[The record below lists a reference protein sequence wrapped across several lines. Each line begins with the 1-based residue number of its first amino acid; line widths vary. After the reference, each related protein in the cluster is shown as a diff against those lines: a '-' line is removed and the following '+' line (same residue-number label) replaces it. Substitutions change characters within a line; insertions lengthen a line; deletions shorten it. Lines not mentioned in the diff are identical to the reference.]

1 MIDRIFVERKID
13 LISRDLGQLKDFAN
27 LTFDEVAKDPVKY
40 AAVKNFL
47 MEIIGRGID
56 INNHLISELADPKKE
71 IPKTYKETFIAMGD
85 LKILPANFAKTISGS
100 AGFRNAIVHDYNNL
114 DKQIIFET
122 IGEAITQYSQY
133 CRYILD
139 FIDKTS

>member
-1 MIDRIFVERKID
+1 MINKIFIERKID

-27 LTFDEVAKDPVKY
+27 MTFDEVAKDPVKY

-71 IPKTYKETFIAMGD
+71 IPKTYKETFIALGD
-85 LKILPANFAKTISGS
+85 LKILPTNFAETIAES

-122 IGEAITQYSQY
+122 IGEAITQYFQY